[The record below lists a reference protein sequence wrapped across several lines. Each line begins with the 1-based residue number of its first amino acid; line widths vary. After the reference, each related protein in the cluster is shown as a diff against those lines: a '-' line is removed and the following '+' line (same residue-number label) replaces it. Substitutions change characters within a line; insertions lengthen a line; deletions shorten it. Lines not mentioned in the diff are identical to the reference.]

1 MYTRGRQKEA
11 ARARQVSGAVW
22 LGVAGQFSPEATGLV
37 ERRADA
43 GRRVRV
49 GPWVDRAAIRVGLGG
64 RLRRLQFLTIFV
76 EVERQR
82 GAAER
87 QRELQN
93 PIAPGANTNRQF
105 AH

>member
-1 MYTRGRQKEA
+1 M
-11 ARARQVSGAVW
+11 W

-76 EVERQR
+76 ERQR

-87 QRELQN
+87 QRE
-93 PIAPGANTNRQF
+93 PHRPGGE
-105 AH
+105 